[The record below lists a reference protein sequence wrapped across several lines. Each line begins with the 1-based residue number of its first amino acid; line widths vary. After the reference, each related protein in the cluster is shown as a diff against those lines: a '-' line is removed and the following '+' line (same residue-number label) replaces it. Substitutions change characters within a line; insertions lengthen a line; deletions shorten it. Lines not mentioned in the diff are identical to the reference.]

1 MKNFRAGLVLPM
13 LLAFAATVRAGTSDA
28 DVLRLLQKAE
38 AVVAECSIEEYAK
51 LWDEHAAIFIS
62 SGNRL
67 MPIAEYL
74 EIWGQVCSGGG
85 DMTVKAAERQ
95 IRVYGPT
102 AVVTG
107 LTGYTFTG
115 PDGKSHSGTTRY
127 TTVLPDAA
135 VLLSFPLLTRSR
147 RAHKLCQRLCS
158 AAKFGIRKD

>member
-1 MKNFRAGLVLPM
+1 MKNFPAGLVLPT
-13 LLAFAATVRAGTSDA
+13 LLVFAATVRAETSDA
-28 DVLRLLQKAE
+28 DVLRVLEKAE

-51 LWDEHAAIFIS
+51 LWEDDATVFIS

-67 MPIAEYL
+67 MPVAEYL

-85 DMTVKAAERQ
+85 GMTVKPVERQ

-115 PDGKSHSGTTRY
+115 PDGESHSGTTRY
-127 TTVLPDAA
+127 TTVL
-135 VLLSFPLLTRSR
+135 R
-147 RAHKLCQRLCS
+147 RAGAEWKLVHAHGSELGVHGGLEDHEHEQE
-158 AAKFGIRKD
+158 